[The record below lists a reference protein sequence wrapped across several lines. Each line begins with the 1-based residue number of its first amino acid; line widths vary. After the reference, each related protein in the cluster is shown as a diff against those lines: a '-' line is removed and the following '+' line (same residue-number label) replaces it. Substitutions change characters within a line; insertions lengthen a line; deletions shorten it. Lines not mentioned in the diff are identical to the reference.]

1 MKLEMYVPI
10 YGTYLLGKDIAE
22 AEQVDTQS
30 MYRVATGAFT
40 TGLSTIA
47 MGEMFGF
54 THGIVYLAQ
63 TGVAVATSPLTYM
76 TGVAGAAA
84 IAHEKGKQRLQKER
98 GYGDMKARMAY
109 TTPFSSGFG
118 SVVN

>member
-22 AEQVDTQS
+22 AEQVDKETAFKVGS
-30 MYRVATGAFT
+30 GAFT
-40 TGLSTIA
+40 TGLSMIIT
-47 MGEMFGF
+47 GEMFGF
-54 THGIVYLAQ
+54 THGFVYLAQ
-63 TGVAVATSPLTYM
+63 TGVAAATNPITYV
-76 TGVAGAAA
+76 TGAAGVAA
-84 IAHEKGKQRLQKER
+84 IAHEKGKKRLQKER